1 MTSKKKPNY
10 FRWLLTW
17 ISNIDQEYSINDY
30 TNLLELLLHISF
42 QWDNDYPMDANRAAD
57 GANLR
62 EIYME
67 EEDLPF
73 EDGYFDELPSCS
85 VLEVMIA
92 LADRIEMDY
101 LKDPDLGD
109 RTSVWFWLMLC
120 NLGLDNYINSRFN
133 EKEVENIVTLFLNRQ
148 YCTDGNGS
156 LFVTKRH
163 FDMRKMDI
171 QEAMNVWIGDF
182 LLNL

>member
-1 MTSKKKPNY
+1 MTSTRRPSY

-17 ISNIDQEYSINDY
+17 ISNVDKYNVNDY
-30 TNLLELLLHISF
+30 TKLLEFLLHISF
-42 QWDNDYPMDANRAAD
+42 SWDDNYPMDANRAID

-62 EIYME
+62 NMYME
-67 EEDLPF
+67 EDDLPF
-73 EDGYFDELPSCS
+73 EDGYFDTLPSCS

-101 LKDPDLGD
+101 LRDPDMGD

-120 NLGLDNYINSRFN
+120 NLGLDDCTDARFN
-133 EKEVENIVTLFLNRQ
+133 ENRVSEVVTLFLNRE
-148 YCTDGNGS
+148 YKCDGNGS

-171 QEAMNVWIGDF
+171 QECMNVWIGDF